1 MQKSN
6 QFQWYAY
13 LKITQKPIEVKEHCR
28 MKTNPL
34 NDSLMRISKSK
45 LCTLHFANFDGFDNE
60 VQLV

>member
-6 QFQWYAY
+6 QV
-13 LKITQKPIEVKEHCR
+13 TQKPVEVKEHCR

-60 VQLV
+60 VRLV

>member
-6 QFQWYAY
+6 QV
-13 LKITQKPIEVKEHCR
+13 TQKPVEVKEHCR

-45 LCTLHFANFDGFDNE
+45 FMHPTFGKLRWI
-60 VQLV
+60 